1 VLNEDGI
8 QATETIRNPRPP
20 RREPGIMFHPAR
32 RGADHSLKE
41 YYYILLGVELQQYT
55 TEPYVSLASGSISRT
70 ISTSFR
76 DARNRLFVL
85 CIDVVRE

>member
-1 VLNEDGI
+1 
-8 QATETIRNPRPP
+8 
-20 RREPGIMFHPAR
+20 MFHPAR